1 MRFSLTKRLNFQQFV
16 AMLLLS
22 LVGCGSENDP
32 VVEETFERL
41 YTIQPTADITIQNR
55 DGAILIYGSN
65 TNEMRVQATKKAY
78 SRKRLNQIAIDVSV
92 QSSSVSINVKLPPK
106 QKWALFDQ
114 SGTVECTIV
123 VPATANISQ
132 LRLDAGEV
140 LVDGMHGQ
148 GGVHAWLGDGRMLAH
163 NCFADSELALQ
174 NGNLSISYDWWDPGR
189 FTIQGNIGRGN
200 AWAFLP
206 SNAAFHLVAETAHG
220 RVASDFDD
228 APVAPAA
235 SAGAEKIDTL
245 VNGGGQTAIKVRTAN
260 GDVKIVEANP

>member
-1 MRFSLTKRLNFQQFV
+1 VQSLLTKAPKFRQIV
-16 AMLLLS
+16 AVLLLS
-22 LVGCGSENDP
+22 LGGCGSESDP
-32 VVEETFERL
+32 VLEETFDQL
-41 YTIQPTADITIQNR
+41 YTVQANADISIQNG
-55 DGAILIYGSN
+55 DGAVLVYGSN
-65 TNEMRVQATKKAY
+65 TSEIQIHATKKAY
-78 SRKRLNQIAIDVSV
+78 TRKRLNQIAIDVSV
-92 QSSSVSINVKLPPK
+92 QPRSVSINVKLPPR

-123 VPATANISQ
+123 VPATANISL

-148 GGVHAWLGDGRMLAH
+148 SVHAWLGDGRMLAH

-174 NGNLSISYDWWDPGR
+174 SGNLSISYDWWDPGR
-189 FTIQGNIGRGN
+189 FTIQADIGRGN
-200 AWAFLP
+200 AWAFFP
-206 SNAAFHLVAETAHG
+206 SNAAFHLMAETAHG